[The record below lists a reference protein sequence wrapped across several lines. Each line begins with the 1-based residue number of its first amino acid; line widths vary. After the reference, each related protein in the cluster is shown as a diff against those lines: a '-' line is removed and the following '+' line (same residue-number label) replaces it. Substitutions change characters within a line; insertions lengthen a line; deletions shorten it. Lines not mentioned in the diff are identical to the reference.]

1 MQLEEPAEAFTHL
14 GGLEAGIRLVAE
26 HLDRVLRPA
35 PPVAALVAL
44 GLAERPEP
52 LLHSPAT
59 LGHEPD
65 SASTLARVAVSPRV
79 LEYDVTVDRDRTARS
94 GRGGSA
100 NPAEEAWTAEHLVLA
115 GLVRCTLSS
124 LDYSAERAGLA
135 VVASGQANGTVTRR
149 DDDGRYAFV
158 RIDVHFELELDP
170 ATDLVAM
177 KELVVRAEKGCF
189 VGNSLI
195 ARPGY
200 HWTVNGEQ
208 IA

>member
-1 MQLEEPAEAFTHL
+1 MAVT
-14 GGLEAGIRLVAE
+14 
-26 HLDRVLRPA
+26 
-35 PPVAALVAL
+35 
-44 GLAERPEP
+44 
-52 LLHSPAT
+52 
-59 LGHEPD
+59 
-65 SASTLARVAVSPRV
+65 ARVI
-79 LEYDVTVDRDRTARS
+79 EYDVIVDRDRTAWS

-100 NPAEEAWTAEHLVLA
+100 IPAEETWAAEHLVLA

-124 LDYSAERAGLA
+124 LDYSAARAGLEVA
-135 VVASGQANGTVTRR
+135 ASGRANGAVTKR

-158 RIDVHFELELDP
+158 RIDVHIELELAP
-170 ATDLVAM
+170 ATDLAAV
-177 KELVVRAEKGCF
+177 KELVARAEKGCF